1 MIVPCVTYSR
11 ELFLTATP
19 LLIVAVETISALVT
33 LQSRKVAERNIR
45 NLEQKL
51 ISAKRDEH
59 KNWMF
64 LA

>member
-1 MIVPCVTYSR
+1 MIVPCVTYGR

>member
-1 MIVPCVTYSR
+1 MIVPRVTYGR
-11 ELFLTATP
+11 KQFLTATP
-19 LLIVAVETISALVT
+19 LLIVAVETISARVT

-51 ISAKRDEH
+51 ISAKRDEQ
-59 KNWMF
+59 KNWVF

>member
-19 LLIVAVETISALVT
+19 LLIIAVETISALVT

-45 NLEQKL
+45 NLE
-51 ISAKRDEH
+51 
-59 KNWMF
+59 
-64 LA
+64 